1 MISIR
6 NHIFKT
12 GCWLRNRPNLPTYL
26 PNPSKSRCLYPLKP
40 VLNSI
45 KPVIEKFNGKYVEK
59 LGIEGHLQ
67 ENFYP
72 KKEGHGPRRKLIYL
86 PTSYIWSDFEI
97 INAAWCMWAKMQISA
112 FYPQNPY
119 LEGHFASGD
128 PIEKCGPIISDVYL
142 WHVYIGTVRIGHPY
156 FILKIYLT

>member
-6 NHIFKT
+6 NHIYKT

-97 INAAWCMWAKMQISA
+97 INAAWFRASVA
-112 FYPQNPY
+112 STV
-119 LEGHFASGD
+119 LEVFNLQRA
-128 PIEKCGPIISDVYL
+128 IFQK
-142 WHVYIGTVRIGHPY
+142 WY
-156 FILKIYLT
+156 FFVS